1 MVWSTAPT
9 KRFFGL
15 LIAIQQSVELQ
26 RWNWSLGRHSGA
38 GSTANSTMLL
48 PSRLT
53 SGSERGDLPRAGLF
67 QSAGA
72 RKAVRLGHSASRQK
86 FYLISSLLS
95 QSIESRFYELVHTL
109 CFQFPRGCGARARSR
124 NLTWA
129 RAMHRHTE
137 TCLLASYPPR
147 RHRQIREGLLAHPW
161 RRLERPRCN
170 PRKGRSSP
178 PVARSK
184 RTLPA
189 IFCRKP
195 TAAHH

>member
-53 SGSERGDLPRAGLF
+53 SGSERGDLPRAGLLQLAF
-67 QSAGA
+67 QAEHQSAGA
-72 RKAVRLGHSASRQK
+72 SKAVCLGNSTSRQK

-95 QSIESRFYELVHTL
+95 RSIESRFYELVHTL
-109 CFQFPRGCGARARSR
+109 CFQFPRGCGAPA
-124 NLTWA
+124 
-129 RAMHRHTE
+129 
-137 TCLLASYPPR
+137 PR
-147 RHRQIREGLLAHPW
+147 R
-161 RRLERPRCN
+161 
-170 PRKGRSSP
+170 
-178 PVARSK
+178 
-184 RTLPA
+184 
-189 IFCRKP
+189 
-195 TAAHH
+195 